1 MTGSVIRTSGL
12 TKRFGSVLAVDGV
25 SLEVNEGDRYGFLG
39 PNGSGKTTTVRML
52 LGLVF
57 ATSGTVELMGKRVPG
72 PGRAALADVGA
83 LIEGPAAYGHLSAR
97 ANLALLDAAGP
108 GAPRRTRKRR
118 MDAVLEQVGLDGV
131 GRRPV
136 KGFSLGMRARLGLAG
151 ALLRQPRLLVLD
163 EPTNGL
169 DPQGIREVRDLLLE
183 LNRAGTT
190 LFMSS
195 HLLSEVESLCTR
207 VGVLQQGR
215 LVAQDDLAALQA
227 PTGRVLVRTP
237 DPDLAVTVLDGRVE
251 HRDGDLLAVRHPD
264 AARLAALLVGRDVR
278 LAELREERHTLEDVV
293 LGLTG
298 PGSDRVAG
306 DGRGGTS

>member
-1 MTGSVIRTSGL
+1 
-12 TKRFGSVLAVDGV
+12 
-25 SLEVNEGDRYGFLG
+25 YGFLG

-57 ATSGTVELMGKRVPG
+57 ATSGTIELMGQRMPG
-72 PGRAALADVGA
+72 PGRRALADVGS
-83 LIEGPAAYGHLSAR
+83 LIEGPAAYGHLSAG

-108 GAPRRTRKRR
+108 AGSRRTRRQR
-118 MDAVLEQVGLDGV
+118 IDTALEQVGLDGV

-136 KGFSLGMRARLGLAG
+136 KAYSLGMRGRLGLAA

-183 LNRAGTT
+183 INRTGTT
-190 LFMSS
+190 LFLSS
-195 HLLSEVESLCTR
+195 HLLSEVETLCTR
-207 VGVLQQGR
+207 IAVLQQGR
-215 LVAQDDLAALQA
+215 LVAQDTLANLRA

-237 DPDLAVTVLDGRVE
+237 DPDLALATLDGQVE
-251 HRDGDLLAVRHPD
+251 HREGNLVVVRHSSPEE
-264 AARLAALLVGRDVR
+264 LAALLVGRGVR
-278 LAELREERHTLEDVV
+278 LTELREERRSLEDVV

-298 PGSDRVAG
+298 PGSDRIGAIKAS
-306 DGRGGTS
+306 GTES